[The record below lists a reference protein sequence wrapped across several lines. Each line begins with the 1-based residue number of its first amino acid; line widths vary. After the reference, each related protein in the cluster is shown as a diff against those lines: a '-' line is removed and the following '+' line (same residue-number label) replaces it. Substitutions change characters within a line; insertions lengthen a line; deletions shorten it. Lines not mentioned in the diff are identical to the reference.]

1 MIKKL
6 IVVLIGIFIF
16 ISCTDDTGLS
26 AESDKNNVEEAVP
39 VKLVVTVPASVTYVR
54 TRGANNYESLISE
67 IQVLVFEEGK
77 YVYRVPGLSISGTSP
92 VTTFTV
98 LLKSGNVPMKL
109 LILANATDVLVTH
122 EPVIGDCEEVVKK
135 KLNRRFDNLTSHF
148 PMYGEY
154 ELPRGFDH

>member
-54 TRGANNYESLISE
+54 TRGANNI
-67 IQVLVFEEGK
+67 
-77 YVYRVPGLSISGTSP
+77 
-92 VTTFTV
+92 
-98 LLKSGNVPMKL
+98 
-109 LILANATDVLVTH
+109 
-122 EPVIGDCEEVVKK
+122 
-135 KLNRRFDNLTSHF
+135 
-148 PMYGEY
+148 
-154 ELPRGFDH
+154 